1 MLVRQAAGLAV
12 TVVAPDGAAA
22 PRPLITWPARSE
34 TARAAIVAL
43 SVVTVAV
50 ALGLGLEQLTRLP
63 NVSMLFLFAVLAC
76 ALHFGRWPAIGAAV
90 LSFFAYNFFFLEPR
104 GTFTIAEPHEFFSLL
119 IFLIVAIVTGGLAG
133 RLREQAASIAE
144 RAEATQTLFDF
155 SSKLS
160 AAPKLDDVLWV
171 VTNQAAALVKGKS
184 IILLGGPA
192 DLEIRGA
199 WPPEDT
205 LPTPDWAAAR
215 WAAKERA
222 AAGRGTTTMPTAHYQ
237 FRPLTGSK
245 GVLGVIGVEPAED
258 LDVLPIATE
267 AALQS
272 MAEQATIAI
281 ERTQLVAEAG
291 RAATSAESERLRA
304 ALLSSISHDLRTP
317 LASILG
323 SATSLRTLGGKMPAS
338 DRQDL
343 LVTIEEEAERLS
355 RFVSNILDMTKLEA
369 GVLKT
374 RSDAMDI
381 GQVARSA
388 AERARRLYPKRKL
401 EIDVPSVLPLIR
413 GDASLLEQVLLNL
426 LDNAHKYSPPT
437 SVTRIAAIPQG
448 NAVALTVTDNGMGI
462 PPGALG
468 KVFDKFYRV
477 AGTDGRGPGTGLG
490 LSICAGLVHA
500 MGGRIRAESPVH
512 RQQGTR
518 IVVELPLADQQNQR
532 PST

>member
-1 MLVRQAAGLAV
+1 M
-12 TVVAPDGAAA
+12 
-22 PRPLITWPARSE
+22 
-34 TARAAIVAL
+34 
-43 SVVTVAV
+43 
-50 ALGLGLEQLTRLP
+50 
-63 NVSMLFLFAVLAC
+63 
-76 ALHFGRWPAIGAAV
+76 
-90 LSFFAYNFFFLEPR
+90 
-104 GTFTIAEPHEFFSLL
+104 
-119 IFLIVAIVTGGLAG
+119 
-133 RLREQAASIAE
+133 
-144 RAEATQTLFDF
+144 
-155 SSKLS
+155 
-160 AAPKLDDVLWV
+160 
-171 VTNQAAALVKGKS
+171 
-184 IILLGGPA
+184 
-192 DLEIRGA
+192 
-199 WPPEDT
+199 
-205 LPTPDWAAAR
+205 
-215 WAAKERA
+215 
-222 AAGRGTTTMPTAHYQ
+222 
-237 FRPLTGSK
+237 
-245 GVLGVIGVEPAED
+245 LGVIGVEPAED

-323 SATSLRTLGGKMPAS
+323 SATSLRTLGDKMPAS

-437 SVTRIAAIPQG
+437 SVTRIAAIP
-448 NAVALTVTDNGMGI
+448 
-462 PPGALG
+462 
-468 KVFDKFYRV
+468 
-477 AGTDGRGPGTGLG
+477 
-490 LSICAGLVHA
+490 
-500 MGGRIRAESPVH
+500 RA
-512 RQQGTR
+512 T
-518 IVVELPLADQQNQR
+518 
-532 PST
+532 PSL

>member
-1 MLVRQAAGLAV
+1 M
-12 TVVAPDGAAA
+12 
-22 PRPLITWPARSE
+22 
-34 TARAAIVAL
+34 
-43 SVVTVAV
+43 
-50 ALGLGLEQLTRLP
+50 
-63 NVSMLFLFAVLAC
+63 
-76 ALHFGRWPAIGAAV
+76 
-90 LSFFAYNFFFLEPR
+90 
-104 GTFTIAEPHEFFSLL
+104 
-119 IFLIVAIVTGGLAG
+119 
-133 RLREQAASIAE
+133 
-144 RAEATQTLFDF
+144 
-155 SSKLS
+155 
-160 AAPKLDDVLWV
+160 
-171 VTNQAAALVKGKS
+171 
-184 IILLGGPA
+184 
-192 DLEIRGA
+192 
-199 WPPEDT
+199 
-205 LPTPDWAAAR
+205 
-215 WAAKERA
+215 
-222 AAGRGTTTMPTAHYQ
+222 
-237 FRPLTGSK
+237 
-245 GVLGVIGVEPAED
+245 LGVIGVEPAED

-323 SATSLRTLGGKMPAS
+323 SATSLRTLGDKMPAS

-355 RFVSNILDMTKLEA
+355 RFVGNILDMTKLEA

-477 AGTDGRGPGTGLG
+477 AGTDGRAPGTGLG